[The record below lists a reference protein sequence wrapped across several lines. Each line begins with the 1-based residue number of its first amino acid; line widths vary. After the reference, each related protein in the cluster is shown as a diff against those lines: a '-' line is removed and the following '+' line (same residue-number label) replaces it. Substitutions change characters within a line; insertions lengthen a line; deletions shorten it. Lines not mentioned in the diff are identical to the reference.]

1 MKYEEYRAS
10 IKEQGLGDDDYIIG
24 IDLGTTHSVISYWNN
39 NKRDAEAIDMSNGF
53 GKIPMPSVVQFR
65 KEELEEEWIVGEE
78 ALNSCVI
85 YPETTILSVKSLMG
99 SEEKIKIANKEYL
112 PEEIS
117 AMILKSLLKQIKN
130 SNPKSQ
136 CVGAVV
142 SVPYDFDD
150 AAKKATIRACHLA
163 GLNEQLIGLIEEPK
177 AAALAYNLNHPFR
190 TNEVLLVFDFGGG
203 TLDITLFRVQSIN
216 ETSQTFKVL
225 SEGGEAK
232 HGGDIIDR
240 MLYDHFITE
249 LEKRGFAADQ
259 LTPENRSELLM
270 RSKETKERLSGAA
283 KVRVPFSFCNPPFIL
298 NFTRV
303 EFEQIIEPFVSKTKN
318 LIHRAL
324 KEAYQGAI
332 NPEDVDRILLE
343 GGSSQMPW
351 VRNLMNSIFN
361 DQNKIYL
368 SEKPALDISLG
379 ATLYAAMK
387 MGIHD
392 QKDVLT
398 GSAIVNFE
406 LCVPHDIGFEVE
418 VDHKKTFFSMISR
431 GTPYQLAKRS
441 QIFTLTGEMEAD
453 MTSLSVRILERIH
466 KEKGIDGC
474 SLIGDVHISGLPSR
488 PLGETQI
495 KIELGI
501 DEASG
506 TVNGEVEDL
515 GYKDIHEASGFKE
528 TFVPLRHQK
537 TVIIDER

>member
-1 MKYEEYRAS
+1 MKYEEHRAK
-10 IKEQGLGDDDYIIG
+10 IKESGLGEDDYIIG
-24 IDLGTTHSVISYWNN
+24 IDLGTTHSVISFWNK
-39 NKRDAEAIDMSNGF
+39 NKKDAEAIDMSNGF

-65 KEELEEEWIVGEE
+65 KEELDEEWIVGDE
-78 ALNSCVI
+78 ALNSSVI
-85 YPETTILSVKSLMG
+85 YPETTIQSIKTKMG
-99 SEEKIKIANKEYL
+99 SEEKIVIGTVEYQ

-117 AMILKSLLKQIKN
+117 AMILKALLNQIKS

-136 CVGAVV
+136 CIGAVV

-163 GLNEQLIGLIEEPK
+163 GLNEELIGLIEEPK
-177 AAALAYNLNHPFR
+177 AAALAYNLNHPFK
-190 TNEVLLVFDFGGG
+190 TNEVLMVFDFGGG
-203 TLDITLFRVQSIN
+203 TLDITIFKVQSID
-216 ETSQTFKVL
+216 EKSQTFKVL

-240 MLYDHFITE
+240 LLYDHFLGE
-249 LEKRGFAADQ
+249 LEKRGVTSEQ
-259 LTPENRSELLM
+259 LTPENRSELMM

-283 KVRVPFSFCNPPFIL
+283 KVRVPFSFCNPPFVL

-303 EFEQIIEPFVSKTKN
+303 EFEHIIESFAEKTKN
-318 LIHRAL
+318 LIYRSL
-324 KEAYQGAI
+324 KDAYQGAI
-332 NPEDVDRILLE
+332 RPEDVDRILLE

-351 VRNLMNSIFN
+351 VRELMTSIFN
-361 DQNKIYL
+361 DQSKIYL

-387 MGIHD
+387 MGIHE

-398 GSAIVNFE
+398 GSALVNFE

-418 VDHKKTFFSMISR
+418 VDNKKTFFSMISR

-441 QIFTLTGEMEAD
+441 QIFTLTGEQEAD
-453 MTSLSVRILERIH
+453 MTSISVRILERIH
-466 KEKGIDGC
+466 KEKGVDGC
-474 SLIGDVHISGLPSR
+474 SLIGDIHITGLPSR

-515 GYKDIHEASGFKE
+515 GYKDIHRASGFKE
-528 TFVPLRHQK
+528 TFIPLRHQK
-537 TVIIDER
+537 TVIVDER